1 MILLIVSIKSAVLVW
16 YCATIWLL
24 KNNNNYIPLI
34 LRPKTVIEKEVGKV
48 GVRYQLQFAS
58 DLFKFLLHN
67 IIYQV

>member
-1 MILLIVSIKSAVLVW
+1 MI
-16 YCATIWLL
+16 T

-34 LRPKTVIEKEVGKV
+34 LQPKNVIEKEVGKV